1 MGSLARMIWVSRKV
15 GAGVGVVGAGR
26 AGRKAMVAWVPRSVR
41 ELVGELRA
49 RETWMGSEPKGPEKE
64 RVRAGLAEEG
74 SVTSSVFSLE
84 RGE

>member
-49 RETWMGSEPKGPEKE
+49 SETRMGSEPNGPEKD
-64 RVRAGLAEEG
+64 RARAGLAEEG
-74 SVTSSVFSLE
+74 SATSSVFSLE
-84 RGE
+84 REE